1 MKKIILLS
9 DTHAFC
15 DDHIERHLEG
25 CDEIWH
31 AGDIG
36 SMSVVNRLTQ
46 FAPLRAV
53 HGNIDDAVLRHEYPK
68 FQEFDLEGVA
78 VLMTH
83 IGGFPG
89 KYSAEAYNKIMSSGF
104 TSRPENVKLFV
115 CGHSH
120 ILRVMYDRHFDFLTL
135 NPGAAGVQGF
145 HQVRTILR
153 FTLDSGTIS
162 NLDVINI
169 PRTFRPENQ

>member
-1 MKKIILLS
+1 MKIILMS
-9 DTHAFC
+9 DTHGMC
-15 DDHIERHLEG
+15 DKKIEKYLAD

-36 SMSVVNRLTQ
+36 SLDVVNRLCS

-53 HGNIDDAVLRHEYPK
+53 YGNIDGQDIRYNHP
-68 FQEFDLEGVA
+68 EFLSFEVDGIK

-89 KYSAEAYNKIMSSGF
+89 KYDARAFKKIID
-104 TSRPENVKLFV
+104 TKPNIFV

-120 ILRVMYDRHFDFLTL
+120 ILRVMYDKHFDTL
-135 NPGAAGVQGF
+135 VMNPGAAGLQGF
-145 HQVRTILR
+145 HQVRTLLR
-153 FTLDSGTIS
+153 FEITEGEIK
-162 NLDVINI
+162 NMEVIEF
-169 PRTFRPENQ
+169 PR

>member
-1 MKKIILLS
+1 MS
-9 DTHAFC
+9 DTHGLC
-15 DDHIERHLEG
+15 DKKIEKYLTD

-36 SMSVVNRLTQ
+36 SLDVVNHLRT

-53 HGNIDDAVLRHEYPK
+53 YGNIDDQNIRHD
-68 FQEFDLEGVA
+68 FTEFLEFNIDGIK

-89 KYSAEAYNKIMSSGF
+89 KYDTKALQQIFAVKPKI
-104 TSRPENVKLFV
+104 FV

-120 ILRVMYDRHFDFLTL
+120 ILRVMYDKHFDLLTL
-135 NPGAAGVQGF
+135 NPGAAGIQGF
-145 HQVRTILR
+145 HQVRTLLR
-153 FTLDSGTIS
+153 FEITQSEIK
-162 NLDVINI
+162 NLEVIEI
-169 PRTFRPENQ
+169 PR